1 MNYRFWKYGLVTQVR
16 KYKRLI
22 TILTWIVVLLLIGQ
36 TIWRGWK
43 ELNRYSLHFRIGP
56 LILSVFFLMAALLS
70 GSMGWHLVLRA
81 IGIRSSIAENMMNWI
96 VAQMSKYLPGGTI
109 WYLGG
114 RFLQNKQIG
123 LENSAI
129 SLALTLEFI
138 LYVVEAFVYS
148 GLALTTWSRLTWRWL
163 VISISVA
170 VNILWWLSIPSFLSF
185 AHKQLSFNQ
194 KWAND
199 IKRVLENISGKRLRW
214 LPFFYLFTW
223 ILTGQAVG
231 CLFESIYPITWI
243 ERVAIGG
250 AFSFSSLV
258 GYLVFLIPGGW
269 GVRESVLALIIN
281 EINPYPLGSSF
292 SILARLWYVGV
303 EVLCALTSWVMS
315 SALERRCTPIHPKG
329 VLK

>member
-170 VNILWWLSIPSFLSF
+170 VNILWWLSILS
-185 AHKQLSFNQ
+185 
-194 KWAND
+194 
-199 IKRVLENISGKRLRW
+199 
-214 LPFFYLFTW
+214 
-223 ILTGQAVG
+223 
-231 CLFESIYPITWI
+231 
-243 ERVAIGG
+243 
-250 AFSFSSLV
+250 
-258 GYLVFLIPGGW
+258 LIH
-269 GVRESVLALIIN
+269 I
-281 EINPYPLGSSF
+281 
-292 SILARLWYVGV
+292 
-303 EVLCALTSWVMS
+303 
-315 SALERRCTPIHPKG
+315 
-329 VLK
+329 